1 MKGYIPELLA
11 LAIRAHG
18 IVADDVQ
25 DVIMTSS
32 ESVDAAVFFKCR
44 LEDLHTGGTGRTV
57 KHDVTSR
64 VFRL

>member
-1 MKGYIPELLA
+1 MKGYVPELLA

-32 ESVDAAVFFKCR
+32 ESVDAAVFFKCH
-44 LEDLHTGGTGRTV
+44 LEDLHMM
-57 KHDVTSR
+57 
-64 VFRL
+64 